1 MSDDLSPEAIPWPSA
16 DHDLRRP
23 SADNRAYAFLTWQQ
37 NQGLGLRGRIVGFR
51 RAAEILAEELL
62 ARGTTRDLDTVIYP
76 FATCWRHYVE
86 IQLKSLI
93 AAAQRFLG
101 ESLVPR
107 GGHNIGQ
114 LWSEFKPLLL
124 RVSPG
129 GQADITQAERILKQL
144 AELDPDSQHFRY
156 AERRD
161 REPTLEGVNHLD
173 IADFHQAMLGVAHF
187 LEAIDTMI
195 EVEQDRK
202 DEMASYY
209 QDY

>member
-1 MSDDLSPEAIPWPSA
+1 M
-16 DHDLRRP
+16 R
-23 SADNRAYAFLTWQQ
+23 
-37 NQGLGLRGRIVGFR
+37 FR

-93 AAAQRFLG
+93 TAAQRFLD
-101 ESLVPR
+101 ESPVPR

-124 RVSPG
+124 RISPG
-129 GQADITQAERILKQL
+129 GHADIAQAERILRQL
-144 AELDPDSQHFRY
+144 AELDSDSQHFRY
-156 AERRD
+156 AEKGD
-161 REPTLEGVNHLD
+161 RQPTLEGVNHLD

-195 EVEQDRK
+195 EAEQDRK
-202 DEMASYY
+202 DEIASYY
-209 QDY
+209 QDYWD